1 LYFDIRSI
9 PFSRRGSWLSFS
21 FITGDFAKRTGLE
34 GLFLRTVRDCGDS
47 REILRVETVAEGHL
61 VPFEI
66 EASPFLLRLVADEGL
81 IEILMPE
88 ADTVRVRGRGVGMRL
103 TAIAKS
109 EFETFLPANDRAWVF
124 NSFGSATSLYLHIL
138 EGDLTVD
145 APWVEKHVTHLTLD
159 ISAKGKSDTFQVIL
173 QEFKSGL
180 PDLKGNQRSFE
191 QDLVGVSEDFELFKA
206 GLPEIPAEYES
217 EKELAAYI
225 NWSCLVDPDGL
236 IRRPAMLMSKNW
248 MTNVWSWDHCFN
260 ALALSYKN
268 PELAWDQFMLFFDHQ
283 DRFGAIPDSI
293 NVSKA
298 VWNFAKPPI
307 HGWALMKMI
316 ENGAVDT
323 RRMEEAYPP
332 LCRWTE
338 WWFKYRDYDGDG
350 IPQYNHG
357 NDSGWDNGTVFNRR
371 PPIESPDLVTFLIL
385 QMETLAQV
393 AARLGRDDEA
403 GTWNERWRDLLD
415 KFLQHSVRRD
425 RLVALGSGS
434 HEEVPNES
442 LLPYMALLLGNK
454 LPEKVLHKLVES
466 LQEAGFLTEWG
477 AATERTTSPD
487 YLPDGYW
494 RGPIWA
500 PSTLLIADGLLNA
513 GEADLAYSVVQKF
526 ARMIKKSGF
535 AENYNALTGEGLRD
549 RAYTW
554 TSSTFLVLAHDFLLN
569 KNSR

>member
-1 LYFDIRSI
+1 LYFDIRII

-34 GLFLRTVRDCGDS
+34 GLFLRTVRDCGEY
-47 REILRVETVAEGHL
+47 REIFRVEMAAEGRL

-66 EASPFLLRLVADEGL
+66 EASPVLLRLVADEGS

-88 ADTVRVRGRGVGMRL
+88 TDIVRVRGRGVGMRL

-109 EFETFLPANDRAWVF
+109 EFETFLPASDGAWVF

-138 EGDLTVD
+138 EGNLTAD

-159 ISAKGKSDTFQVIL
+159 ISAKVQSDAFDITL
-173 QEFKSGL
+173 QEFKSGVKD
-180 PDLKGNQRSFE
+180 PKGNPRSFE
-191 QDLVGVSEDFELFKA
+191 QDQGWVTDDFEGFKA
-206 GLPEIPAEYES
+206 RLPEIPTEYER
-217 EKELAAYI
+217 EKDLAAYI
-225 NWSCLVDPDGL
+225 NWSSLVEPEGL
-236 IRRPAMLMSKNW
+236 IQRPAMLMSKNW

-260 ALALSYKN
+260 ALALSYRN

-283 DRFGAIPDSI
+283 DQLGAIPDSI

-323 RRMEEAYPP
+323 RKMEEAYPR
-332 LCRWTE
+332 LCGWTD

-357 NDSGWDNGTVFNRR
+357 NDSGWDNGTVFNKR

-385 QMETLAQV
+385 QMETLAQM
-393 AARLGRDDEA
+393 AARLGREQEA
-403 GTWNERWRDLLD
+403 KAWNDREQDLLE
-415 KFLQHSVRRD
+415 KFLQHSVRGD
-425 RLVALGSGS
+425 RLVALVSGS
-434 HEEVPNES
+434 HEDVPNES
-442 LLPYMALLLGNK
+442 LLPFMALLLGHR
-454 LPEKVLHKLVES
+454 LPAKVLHKLVEG
-466 LQEAGFLTEWG
+466 LQEGGFFTEWG
-477 AATERTTSPD
+477 VATERTTSLD

-535 AENYNALTGEGLRD
+535 AENFNALTGEGLRD

-554 TSSTFLVLAHDFLLN
+554 TSSIFLVLAHEFLQQ
-569 KNSR
+569 